1 MSPLLRL
8 RALND
13 LNIEV
18 GTQGKAGLKGNI

>member
-18 GTQGKAGLKGNI
+18 GKQGKAGLKGNI